1 MKVQMKSHQKL
12 QIKLHEVPEEGRE
25 YTYNKATG
33 ELNESLRDLIEN
45 NDYHAK
51 LFIKPLNHKDYSL
64 TGTLQTRTV
73 EICSLCGETFQFPTT
88 AKINEILIPAA
99 QNKEKEKQSRSN
111 HFSELDDSTFGV
123 SEYKGDTFDM
133 GEHLHEAVALSV
145 PFNPKPKQNDDGSC
159 SVCLK
164 SFQFGDFNYDEN
176 MGVVDNATG
185 KPTDKPNP
193 FNVLKDFKVK
203 SVKSN

>member
-1 MKVQMKSHQKL
+1 MKPHHKL

-25 YTYNKATG
+25 YIYNKATG
-33 ELNESLRDLIEN
+33 ELSESLRDLIEN
-45 NDYHAK
+45 NDYQAQ

-64 TGTLQTRTV
+64 TGVLKTKTV
-73 EICSLCGETFQFPTT
+73 ETCSLCGETFQFPTV

-99 QNKEKEKQSRSN
+99 PNKEKEKQSRSN
-111 HFSELDDSTFGV
+111 HFSELDESTFGV
-123 SEYKGDTFDM
+123 SEYKNDVFDM

-145 PFNPKPKQNDDGSC
+145 PFNPKPIQNANGDC

-164 SFQFGDFNYDEN
+164 SFQSGDFNYDEN
-176 MGVVDNATG
+176 MGSIGSVSE
-185 KPTDKPNP
+185 KPNP